1 MQNHFFIRGKKF
13 YHVLSGMIVGIA
25 FQNLIAYSV
34 NMLDNIMLGSYSQT
48 ALSGAAT
55 VNQIFFIVQQIG
67 MAIGNALVVL
77 ASQYWGQKN
86 GEAVRRL
93 TWIAGRVTAIA
104 GCIIFLICTCVP
116 EQLIG
121 VFTGS
126 DELILE
132 GTVYLKILKWS
143 FVLFLFSNLMIS
155 MLRSIEVIKISV
167 LISCVSLIVNGGINY
182 LLIFGNCGFPELE
195 IRGAAIGTLIAR
207 TAEMLIVFFYV
218 ALMDKK
224 VRLFSEINKNKNKTW
239 MRTLQK
245 DYRKVFIPILATSL
259 LWAISVPMQ
268 TAILGHL
275 SDDAIAAN
283 SVSSTF
289 FQYMK
294 VIIVAIS
301 SASSV
306 VIGKEIGNGNTERVK
321 AAGRT
326 LSVIDVG
333 IGVFLAVVLI
343 ILKNPLLSMYRMSE
357 TAAVLADHLIVL
369 MSLVMIGMSYQMPVH
384 VGILQGAG
392 DTRFCMWMNMISTW
406 GIVMPLSFMAAFVWK
421 LPVELVVLIIQSD
434 QFFKGIPVFM
444 RFRSYK
450 WIHKLTKKECV

>member
-182 LLIFGNCGFPELE
+182 LLIFGNCGFPELG

-239 MRTLQK
+239 MRILQK

-421 LPVELVVLIIQSD
+421 LPVELVVFIIQSD

>member
-1 MQNHFFIRGKKF
+1 MQNRFFIRDKKF
-13 YHVLSGMIVGIA
+13 YQVLAGLIAGIA

-34 NMLDNIMLGSYSQT
+34 NMLDNIMLGSYSQV

-77 ASQYWGQKN
+77 ASQYWGQDNRK
-86 GEAVRRL
+86 AVRNL
-93 TWIAGRVTAIA
+93 TRVAGKITALA
-104 GCIIFLICTCVP
+104 SCAVFLICACIP
-116 EQLIG
+116 EQLIRI
-121 VFTGS
+121 FTSS
-126 DELILE
+126 DELIAE
-132 GTVYLKILKWS
+132 GILYLNILKWS
-143 FVLFLFSNLMIS
+143 FVFFLFSNLMIS

-167 LISCVSLIVNGGINY
+167 LISCVSLILNGGINY
-182 LLIFGNCGFPELE
+182 LLIFGHCGFPELG

-207 TAEMLIVFFYV
+207 TAEICIVFFYV
-218 ALMDKK
+218 AVADKK
-224 VRLFSEINKNKNKTW
+224 IRFFSRIKEEKNHIWEK
-239 MRTLQK
+239 TLQK
-245 DYRKVFIPILATSL
+245 DYIKVFVPILATSL
-259 LWAISVPMQ
+259 LWAVSVPMQ
-268 TAILGHL
+268 TAIMGHL

-306 VIGKEIGNGNTERVK
+306 IIGKEIGNGNTERVK

-326 LSVIDVG
+326 LSVIDIG
-333 IGVFLAVVLI
+333 IGIFLAVLM
-343 ILKNPLLSMYRMSE
+343 ILFKNPLVSMYKMSE
-357 TAAVLADHLIVL
+357 TAAILADHLIVI
-369 MSLVMIGMSYQMPVH
+369 MSLVMVGMSYQMPVH

-392 DTRFCMWMNMISTW
+392 DTRYCLWMNMISTW
-406 GIVMPLSFMAAFVWK
+406 GIVMPLSFLAAFVWK
-421 LPVELVVLIIQSD
+421 LPVEMVVLAIQSD

-444 RFRSYK
+444 RFRSYN
-450 WIHKLTKKECV
+450 WIHKLTKENGT

>member
-1 MQNHFFIRGKKF
+1 MQNHFFIRDKKF
-13 YHVLSGMIVGIA
+13 YHVLSKMIVGIA

-48 ALSGAAT
+48 ALSGAAM
-55 VNQIFFIVQQIG
+55 VNHLFFIVQQIG

-77 ASQYWGQKN
+77 ASQYWGQEN
-86 GEAVRRL
+86 REAVRRL
-93 TWIAGRVTAIA
+93 TWIAGRFTAVA
-104 GCIIFLICTCVP
+104 GCIIFLICACIP

-132 GTVYLKILKWS
+132 GTAYLKILKWS

-167 LISCVSLIVNGGINY
+167 MISCVSLIVNGGINY
-182 LLIFGNCGFPELE
+182 LLIFGHCGFTELG

-207 TAEMLIVFFYV
+207 TAEMLIVIFYV
-218 ALMDKK
+218 ALTDKK
-224 VRLFSEINKNKNKTW
+224 IRLFSEINKNKNKTW

-245 DYRKVFIPILATSL
+245 DYQKVFIPILTTSL

-333 IGVFLAVVLI
+333 TGVFLAVVLI
-343 ILKNPLLSMYRMSE
+343 ISKNPLLSIYRMSE